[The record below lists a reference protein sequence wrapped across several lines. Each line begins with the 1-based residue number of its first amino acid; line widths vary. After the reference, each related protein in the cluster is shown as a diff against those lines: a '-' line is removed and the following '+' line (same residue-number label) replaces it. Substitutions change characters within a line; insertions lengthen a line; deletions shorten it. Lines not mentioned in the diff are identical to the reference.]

1 LEQCERFAP
10 SRNAFPELSPQWD
23 GPFLVWAALSD
34 DPNMAQL
41 CRMVPGQDSAATC
54 IALQSPRVDAFTV
67 ADGQV
72 MASVDNG
79 VSDWAIRSY
88 HWGQ

>member
-1 LEQCERFAP
+1 
-10 SRNAFPELSPQWD
+10 
-23 GPFLVWAALSD
+23 
-34 DPNMAQL
+34 MAQL
-41 CRMVPGQDSAATC
+41 CRMVPGQDNAATC

-79 VSDWAIRSY
+79 VSDWVIRSY